1 MLQYVGEGKRGEGEP
16 RPPGVN
22 EKKTRWK
29 FPSFIHV
36 AQRRTPMA
44 ATVLLLLA
52 ASGLRAGGRLAGGAQ
67 QSGRRNLIMVA
78 TAPVGPPKTD
88 AIRIRGSKLA
98 VADALPLRIEGQ
110 WYDVSGW
117 ADEHPGGRWLLE
129 YARGRDVTALF
140 RAIHLRNEGVASAAL
155 SRLPQL
161 HASELPLPSSS
172 GLPPSALQA
181 EGALQG
187 EYVFS
192 YGSPPA
198 SPPLPPIDSAL
209 RSELRAMLRREFPDV
224 GAAKAT
230 AGHWVRTALA
240 LAGTLACWAGWLGGS
255 LPATAALPLV
265 HWVLIAHTVHEAT
278 HSASPPSGILFCPPP
293 ATASCTQAFLSEH
306 MLLFPGVCGDHVS
319 SSRAFPFLSP
329 APRCPGL
336 LCQLPSPRPK
346 EEKQSIIKT
355 RTPHRNPR
363 ARMGRVCPYA
373 VGVHL
378 DGI

>member
-1 MLQYVGEGKRGEGEP
+1 
-16 RPPGVN
+16 
-22 EKKTRWK
+22 
-29 FPSFIHV
+29 
-36 AQRRTPMA
+36 MA

-78 TAPVGPPKTD
+78 TAPVGSPRTD

-278 HSASPPSGILFCPPP
+278 HGAPPP
-293 ATASCTQAFLSEH
+293 PVSFSVLLLQPHPVHRHSSPSTCCSSQACAATFSRP
-306 MLLFPGVCGDHVS
+306 PG
-319 SSRAFPFLSP
+319 
-329 APRCPGL
+329 
-336 LCQLPSPRPK
+336 PSPSYPPRPG
-346 EEKQSIIKT
+346 
-355 RTPHRNPR
+355 
-363 ARMGRVCPYA
+363 ARGCFASFRLLAPKKKNKA
-373 VGVHL
+373 
-378 DGI
+378 